1 MISKRSLIV
10 SLLTIVLFNNHCYAE
25 GQAGIS
31 DIINFT
37 NSIFVVVRI
46 LVFTFVGGMILRFI
60 LKKFKPEISNRNV
73 IAFTASF
80 LLTLLIMVIIEN
92 K

>member
-1 MISKRSLIV
+1 MISKRFLIV
-10 SLLTIVLFNNHCYAE
+10 SLLTVFLFNNHCYAE
-25 GQAGIS
+25 GQSGIS
-31 DIINFT
+31 EIINFT
-37 NSIFVVVRI
+37 NSIFVVVQI

-80 LLTLLIMVIIEN
+80 LLTLLIMIIQRN
-92 K
+92 

>member
-1 MISKRSLIV
+1 MISKRFLIV
-10 SLLTIVLFNNHCYAE
+10 SLLTIVLFNSHCYAE

-31 DIINFT
+31 EIINFT
-37 NSIFVVVRI
+37 NSIFVVVQI

-73 IAFTASF
+73 IASF
-80 LLTLLIMVIIEN
+80 LLTLLIVIIQRN
-92 K
+92 

>member
-1 MISKRSLIV
+1 MTSKRFLIV
-10 SLLTIVLFNNHCYAE
+10 SLLKIVLFNSHCYAE

-31 DIINFT
+31 EIINFT

-46 LVFTFVGGMILRFI
+46 LVFIFVGGIIFRFI

-73 IAFTASF
+73 VAFTASF
-80 LLTLLIMVIIEN
+80 LLILLIMIIQRN
-92 K
+92 

>member
-1 MISKRSLIV
+1 MISKKFLIV
-10 SLLTIVLFNNHCYAE
+10 SLLTIVLFNNNCYAE

-37 NSIFVVVRI
+37 NSVFIVVQI
-46 LVFTFVGGMILRFI
+46 LVFTFVGGIIFRFI
-60 LKKFKPEISNRNV
+60 LKKFKPEISDRNV

-80 LLTLLIMVIIEN
+80 LLTLLIMVITEN

>member
-1 MISKRSLIV
+1 MINKRVLIF
-10 SLLTIVLFNNHCYAE
+10 SLLLVVLFNIHCYAE
-25 GQAGIS
+25 GQTGIS

-60 LKKFKPEISNRNV
+60 LKKFKTEISNRNV
-73 IAFTASF
+73 IAFTVSF
-80 LLTLLIMVIIEN
+80 LLTLLIMIIQRN
-92 K
+92 

>member
-1 MISKRSLIV
+1 MISKRFLV
-10 SLLTIVLFNNHCYAE
+10 FSLLTVVLFNSHCYAE

-31 DIINFT
+31 EIINFT
-37 NSIFVVVRI
+37 NSFFVVVRI

-73 IAFTASF
+73 VAFTVSF
-80 LLTLLIMVIIEN
+80 LLTLLIMVITEN